1 MDHSS
6 TGPLFTRF
14 PNQEYCNGLPC
25 PPPGDLPHSRIEPR
39 SPKSPALQEDP
50 LLLSHGGSPFIFFSW
65 AQLPSRV
72 QLFVI
77 PWTVVHWVSF
87 SITNSRS
94 LLKLTSIKSAMPS
107 NHLILCCP
115 SLLLPYIFPSIR
127 VFLMSQFF
135 TSGGQGVGV
144 SASAWVL
151 PLNIQDW
158 SPLGWT
164 GWISLQSQKLS
175 RVFFNTTVQK
185 HQLLKKQQ
193 QKTNSIN
200 CFIKERKR
208 KDTRTVLLKPSL
220 RRWKTCLFVKFPVH
234 HKSVVL

>member
-77 PWTVVHWVSF
+77 PWTVVRWVSF

-115 SLLLPYIFPSIR
+115 SSPAFNLAQYQGIFQWVSSSHQVAKVLELQLQHQSFQWIFR
-127 VFLMSQFF
+127 TDFL
-135 TSGGQGVGV
+135 
-144 SASAWVL
+144 
-151 PLNIQDW
+151 
-158 SPLGWT
+158 
-164 GWISLQSQKLS
+164 
-175 RVFFNTTVQK
+175 
-185 HQLLKKQQ
+185 
-193 QKTNSIN
+193 
-200 CFIKERKR
+200 
-208 KDTRTVLLKPSL
+208 
-220 RRWKTCLFVKFPVH
+220 
-234 HKSVVL
+234 